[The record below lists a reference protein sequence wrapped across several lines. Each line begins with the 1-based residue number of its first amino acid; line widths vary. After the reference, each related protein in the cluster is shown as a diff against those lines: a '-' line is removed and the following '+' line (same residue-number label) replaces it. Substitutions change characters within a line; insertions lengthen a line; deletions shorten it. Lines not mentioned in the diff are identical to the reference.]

1 MRTKGFVCMFM
12 SLVLIA
18 LELQELMGFNFNGE
32 ILTLFGSSKAV
43 VFCLQGF
50 YGLILVYIFL
60 VLMNSLSKVN
70 FGNLIYIKSDQSN
83 YFISKLTYLVLYS
96 YVSYPLYYNF
106 VENIMRIQNSHLTQ
120 V

>member
-1 MRTKGFVCMFM
+1 MFM
-12 SLVLIA
+12 SLILIT
-18 LELQELMGFNFNGE
+18 LEFQELIGFNFNADM
-32 ILTLFGSSKAV
+32 LLLFGPSKTV
-43 VFCLQGF
+43 VFCLQAF

-106 VENIMRIQNSHLTQ
+106 VESIMRINNSHLTQ